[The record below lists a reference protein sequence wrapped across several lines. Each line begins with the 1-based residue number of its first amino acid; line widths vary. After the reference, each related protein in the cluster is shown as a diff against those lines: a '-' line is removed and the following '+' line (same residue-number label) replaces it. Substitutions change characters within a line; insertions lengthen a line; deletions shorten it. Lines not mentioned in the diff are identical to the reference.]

1 MDLIKIVSKVF
12 YIVKIKLFLNK
23 YCAFELSVHQ
33 KILYYSL
40 HKEKY

>member
-23 YCAFELSVHQ
+23 
-33 KILYYSL
+33 
-40 HKEKY
+40 